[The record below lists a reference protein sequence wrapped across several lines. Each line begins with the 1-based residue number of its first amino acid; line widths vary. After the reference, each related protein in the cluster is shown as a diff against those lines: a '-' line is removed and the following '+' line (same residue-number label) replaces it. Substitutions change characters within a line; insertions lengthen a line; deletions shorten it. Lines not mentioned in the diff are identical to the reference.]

1 VNLYLDIIDTENDQ
15 HVTSIEEAAK
25 DLVALV
31 YDGADLLDELLLVGS
46 SIQFTIILPIAQNA
60 DAALIDLFTG
70 DEARYKVE
78 LRTETE
84 DLLIW
89 NGFLLPDSYKEPY
102 KNGNLPIALEATDG
116 LGRLKGKYLPDD
128 FYVSEHGVVD
138 IVAELLKLTGLDMP
152 IIFAPGID
160 NTELKNWRR
169 IFLETL
175 QFADGNKKDDAAAV
189 LEKILTSLV
198 SCIYQH
204 LGHWYIEGLNKRTMQ
219 NYSAKLYN
227 SAGVFQNNIDIEK
240 VIRDLDNTFI
250 ANPTVT
256 IIPPYGEITI
266 NTEQAVLAVPE
277 TLYQEQNDGWS
288 PAIGVVE
295 EIYAT
300 EWYHAGI
307 NGFYAKAAAPDYKVY
322 LPTNEVDE
330 PNNPLKIVQLLRRI
344 YIKENTKLKLT
355 FEFSIDYFGTE
366 NSTTIES
373 LITSGDWTNPFDY
386 FVFLGGNLLLTN
398 TTSASTYTRELQF
411 NGDKKATLVFEFIP
425 TVSRLLN
432 IQFRQPF
439 LDISSTKIKGIFL
452 ENIALEQIDE
462 QETLVFTEIL
472 PNEFTLT
479 KEIDLPITDDAIGLS
494 NAFRL
499 FRLNAVSNNYNIIQV
514 PILDDFVQNGKFYS
528 VVALDGANLIKDN
541 ITEVYYNDALITVND
556 VVYNYNFGEQMV
568 IETTSAITTGNFE
581 VRQYLGINQDLNR
594 DNWETWT
601 DSVYELESKRLGDA
615 VLGLYKR
622 LFNEAYPMIE
632 GTVKGVPI
640 LFNDLLRF
648 NYIEE
653 TLFISTYFATNLDS
667 GQTDLRMSKSNYLVA
682 NVLVPPLVDV
692 GPDLLLEGTAEQV
705 TINATTFDPDGV
717 IVTYLWE
724 QVSGDTTAVFNATD
738 NPFVTISAMTGNNY
752 RFRLT
757 VTDNDGLTASD
768 ELDVSRIVNYNV
780 FMTEIDS
787 GDIDTTEERD
797 AFKTYQISIL
807 PALPADQTIVFNS
820 SYDLFTNLEG
830 SNLTA
835 LAELTVVKNNNVL
848 QVFSVADGEDETGDF
863 NINYINDDVILIKIR
878 VEVTRELAALNAEA
892 RVIYR
897 LESGSVLDNPGIVT
911 NTPIEQEIYRLI

>member
-1 VNLYLDIIDTENDQ
+1 
-15 HVTSIEEAAK
+15 
-25 DLVALV
+25 
-31 YDGADLLDELLLVGS
+31 
-46 SIQFTIILPIAQNA
+46 
-60 DAALIDLFTG
+60 
-70 DEARYKVE
+70 
-78 LRTETE
+78 
-84 DLLIW
+84 
-89 NGFLLPDSYKEPY
+89 
-102 KNGNLPIALEATDG
+102 
-116 LGRLKGKYLPDD
+116 
-128 FYVSEHGVVD
+128 
-138 IVAELLKLTGLDMP
+138 
-152 IIFAPGID
+152 
-160 NTELKNWRR
+160 
-169 IFLETL
+169 
-175 QFADGNKKDDAAAV
+175 
-189 LEKILTSLV
+189 
-198 SCIYQH
+198 
-204 LGHWYIEGLNKRTMQ
+204 
-219 NYSAKLYN
+219 
-227 SAGVFQNNIDIEK
+227 
-240 VIRDLDNTFI
+240 
-250 ANPTVT
+250 
-256 IIPPYGEITI
+256 
-266 NTEQAVLAVPE
+266 
-277 TLYQEQNDGWS
+277 
-288 PAIGVVE
+288 
-295 EIYAT
+295 
-300 EWYHAGI
+300 
-307 NGFYAKAAAPDYKVY
+307 
-322 LPTNEVDE
+322 
-330 PNNPLKIVQLLRRI
+330 
-344 YIKENTKLKLT
+344 
-355 FEFSIDYFGTE
+355 
-366 NSTTIES
+366 
-373 LITSGDWTNPFDY
+373 
-386 FVFLGGNLLLTN
+386 
-398 TTSASTYTRELQF
+398 
-411 NGDKKATLVFEFIP
+411 
-425 TVSRLLN
+425 VSRLLN